1 VLEKGKQCI
10 VYAVICKRCA
20 RVASLQEAKATH
32 DATFRILAN
41 KHLTGKQNE
50 WQGKHEHMRPDQSQI
65 SFQACTRRVTPPS
78 SFFELLR
85 CLKRRN
91 ATAAMMTKATPA
103 MLMPAEEIDQ

>member
-1 VLEKGKQCI
+1 MLSSVNDVPELQ
-10 VYAVICKRCA
+10 VYKKRMQ
-20 RVASLQEAKATH
+20 RMMQHSES
-32 DATFRILAN
+32 LAN
-41 KHLTGKQNE
+41 KSLTGKQNE

-78 SFFELLR
+78 LFFELLL

-103 MLMPAEEIDQ
+103 MLIPAEEIDQ